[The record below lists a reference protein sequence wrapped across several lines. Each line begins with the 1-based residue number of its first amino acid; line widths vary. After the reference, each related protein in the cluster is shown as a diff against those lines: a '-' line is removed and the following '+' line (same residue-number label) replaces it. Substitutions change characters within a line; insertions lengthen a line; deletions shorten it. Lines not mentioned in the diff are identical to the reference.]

1 MPYNFQQRI
10 SIDTHTPAIFE
21 TMV

>member
-1 MPYNFQQRI
+1 MPYNFRQRI

-21 TMV
+21 TKV

>member
-1 MPYNFQQRI
+1 MPYNFRQRI

>member
-21 TMV
+21 TKV